1 MENTENSIVEDVDST
16 NTPAEDQEID
26 QEQGQQV
33 EAEPTDEQK
42 AEAEKQAEVERES
55 KRQTAI
61 DQRIAKLT
69 WEKNEARREVE
80 ALREKYAS
88 QEQVALKE
96 PDLYDFESVDDY
108 AKAMA
113 SYQQKKSEQDFNS
126 RFEQQRSDQLRQ
138 AQSMKLD
145 TAETNF
151 QKTHPDYLQ
160 TVGKLVSLSGGQLP
174 EQLSEVVLELGDEA
188 PAILY
193 ELGKDPM
200 DYVELLSLPPAMQL
214 MKLGEV
220 RASLKN
226 KPQVPKIPNAPAPVN
241 PPLGK
246 ANVKKNPLDMK
257 DGDAVSYL
265 KSLRNKG
272 K

>member
-1 MENTENSIVEDVDST
+1 MENTENPIVDDVDT
-16 NTPAEDQEID
+16 TDGAEQDQEID

-33 EAEPTDEQK
+33 ASEPTDEQK
-42 AEAEKQAEVERES
+42 AEADKQAEAERES

-69 WEKNEARREVE
+69 WEKNEALR
-80 ALREKYAS
+80 AAQTLREKYAS
-88 QEQVALKE
+88 QEQVNLKE

-108 AKAMA
+108 AKAM
-113 SYQQKKSEQDFNS
+113 SEYQHKKSEQEVNS
-126 RFEQQRSDQLRQ
+126 RFEQQRTDQARQ
-138 AQSMKLD
+138 AQSMQIES
-145 TAETNF
+145 AEAEF
-151 QKTHPDYLQ
+151 GKTHPDYLQ
-160 TVGKLVSLSGGQLP
+160 TVSKLISLSGGQLP
-174 EQLSEVVLELGDEA
+174 EQLSEAVLELGADA

-200 DYVELLSLPPAMQL
+200 DYVELLGLPPSLQL

-226 KPQVPKIPNAPAPVN
+226 KPQAPKVPNAPPPVN
-241 PPLGK
+241 PPSGK

-265 KSLRNKG
+265 KSLRNKR
-272 K
+272 